1 MNTYR
6 VAFSNLI
13 FYLLVLGGL
22 TIGGFLAHAPLWV
35 GISCIVLIVV
45 FLIFQ
50 YQQEYTISDEEIRCK
65 LFGREFRM
73 KWENV
78 VEACV
83 RANPDFPSDFSM
95 LRLVSNQEQKHLYI
109 FFKFLKDSESFLQ
122 NLLVH
127 LPSTCEVDPNLMGL
141 VKEGNKYKWKV
152 FLKTDGRSLLWGGV
166 IIFALLLV
174 LWSTGK

>member
-6 VAFSNLI
+6 VAFLNLI

-50 YQQEYTISDEEIRCK
+50 YQLEYIISDQEIRCK
-65 LFGREFRM
+65 LFGRESKV
-73 KWENV
+73 KWNDIV
-78 VEACV
+78 GAYV
-83 RANPDFPSDFSM
+83 RANPDFPSDFCM
-95 LRLVSNQEQKHLYI
+95 LRLVSSDQKHLYI
-109 FFKFLKDSESFLQ
+109 FFRFLKDSELFLRD
-122 NLLVH
+122 VVAH
-127 LPSTCEVDPNLMGL
+127 FPPTCEVDPNLTGL

-152 FLKTDGRSLLWGGV
+152 FLKTDGKSLLWGGI

-174 LWSTGK
+174 LWSTTK